1 MDQKPTPRANT
12 ILLKARTEYVN
23 DKDGN
28 PVGRDWVEYCAPG
41 QASFAVTSALAHH
54 AKRNPVLWA
63 AIGPAYDA
71 WKSGQE
77 APAHGTPLGAW
88 PGVNETQAE
97 AIRAIGLR
105 TVEDVAAMTDTIMAR
120 IRLPNARS
128 IRDLAQRFITAKDD
142 RAVEQ
147 ALADKDREIADL
159 RAKMD
164 QLADMVAASNV
175 ALPAAEGDAEI
186 DEEIEGD
193 VIPLAAPRRR
203 GRPPKAQS
211 EPSHDFGE

>member
-1 MDQKPTPRANT
+1 MVRVKCAALVSASGSSIT
-12 ILLKARTEYVN
+12 ITDCRRL
-23 DKDGN
+23 
-28 PVGRDWVEYCAPG
+28 WVAG

-63 AIGPAYDA
+63 AIGPAYEA

-77 APAHGTPLGAW
+77 VPVDGTPLGAW
-88 PGVNETQAE
+88 PGINETQAE
-97 AIRAIGLR
+97 AIRAIGIR

>member
-12 ILLKARTEYVN
+12 ILLKVRTEYVT

-63 AIGPAYDA
+63 AIGPAYEA

-77 APAHGTPLGAW
+77 VPVDGTPLGAW
-88 PGVNETQAE
+88 PGINETQAE

-147 ALADKDREIADL
+147 ALVDKDREIADL
-159 RAKMD
+159 KAKMD

-211 EPSHDFGE
+211 EPSHAFGE

>member
-12 ILLKARTEYVN
+12 ILLKVRTEYVT

-28 PVGRDWVEYCAPG
+28 TVGRDWVEYCAPG

-54 AKRNPVLWA
+54 AKRNSVLWA
-63 AIGPAYDA
+63 AIGPAYEA

-77 APAHGTPLGAW
+77 VPVDGTPLGAW
-88 PGVNETQAE
+88 PGINETQAE

-159 RAKMD
+159 KAKMD